1 MSLRNAR
8 GLQIL
13 GILIALIGL
22 TGFWLNRD
30 IPDKAELNPEQ
41 KELLGLDTPE
51 KEEVFHASFVVAG
64 RDYDIA
70 RYASPCRFV
79 EGRCVRDREGEFQ
92 LGNRTDTIL
101 YVNIIGDKV
110 TMVAIPRD
118 IYLPEWQ
125 VKVNEIYAYQGAKG
139 LKQNVEDILGLPIDY
154 YAVINIDIF
163 KDLVDALDGVDVNIP
178 YDMYYR
184 DEAADL
190 TIDFD
195 EGPAHLNGED
205 AAKFIRYRHTLRGD
219 IDRIDNVKRLAYSM
233 LARVKALNVRTA
245 FKAPELVDALFENVE
260 TNATPGLIKSV
271 LPRISSLQ
279 LEAATLPTEEVEGR
293 NRLTF
298 DETSVEEFLAETFG
312 GEARV
317 FAEAPEATLLVT
329 NRSGEPGLAERY
341 KSRLVSMGVPEEQIV
356 TRDADPDPTP
366 TLILTTTAH
375 WQDADYYTS
384 LLHAS
389 KQQVDRFGTV
399 DGRKIDL
406 ELVLG
411 ENAAETALSQTLPE
425 TQAAA
430 N

>member
-8 GLQIL
+8 VLQIL
-13 GILIALIGL
+13 GILIALVGL

-30 IPDKAELNPEQ
+30 IPDKTELNTDQ

-51 KEEVFHASFVVAG
+51 KEEVFHASFIVAG

-70 RYASPCRFV
+70 RYASPCRYV

-101 YVNIIGDKV
+101 YVNIIGDEV
-110 TMVAIPRD
+110 TMVALPRD

-125 VKVNEIYAYQGAKG
+125 VKVNEIYAYQGAEG
-139 LKQNVEDILGLPIDY
+139 LKRSVEEITGLPIDY

-195 EGPAHLNGED
+195 EGPAHLSGED

-219 IDRIDNVKRLAYSM
+219 IDRIENVKRLAYAM

-260 TNATPGLIKSV
+260 TNATPALVKSV
-271 LPRISSLQ
+271 LPRLASLQ
-279 LEAATLPTEEVEGR
+279 LDAATLPTVEVEGK

-298 DETSVEEFLAETFG
+298 DERAVEQFLAETFG

-317 FAEAPEATLLVT
+317 FAQAPAATLLVT
-329 NRSGEPGLAERY
+329 NRSGEAGLAERY
-341 KSRLVSMGVPEEQIV
+341 KTRLVSMGVPQEQIV
-356 TRDADPDPTP
+356 TRNAEPDPTP
-366 TLILTTTAH
+366 TLILTTTQH

-384 LLHAS
+384 LLDAS

-399 DGRKIDL
+399 EGREIDL

-411 ENAAETALSQTLPE
+411 EDAAETSLGQTLPA
-425 TQAAA
+425 TRAAA